1 MWGDLRCSG
10 VAALC
15 DRRREAAVILKEYLR
30 PKVMLRLLLTWPQEN
45 FGMFG
50 AAFPGTFYRRNESL
64 PSENAYFEG
73 KSPGMLRFGSPW
85 PADNFTWAAQTS
97 EVAPGFHLLLSG
109 TWGALLAAICAS
121 FSV

>member
-1 MWGDLRCSG
+1 
-10 VAALC
+10 
-15 DRRREAAVILKEYLR
+15 
-30 PKVMLRLLLTWPQEN
+30 MLRLLLTWPQEN

-97 EVAPGFHLLLSG
+97 EIAPGFHLLLSG
-109 TWGALLAAICAS
+109 TWGALLVAVTILAGAHRRPHEPGDLRIVLGVKSIAVS
-121 FSV
+121 RWPFS

>member
-64 PSENAYFEG
+64 PSEMRISRGNRRGCFV
-73 KSPGMLRFGSPW
+73 S
-85 PADNFTWAAQTS
+85 
-97 EVAPGFHLLLSG
+97 VARDQPTISLGRPRQARLHRAF
-109 TWGALLAAICAS
+109 I
-121 FSV
+121 FY